1 MIFACKKCKKVFRKD
16 TTDFD
21 KSDEFCPRCDNHFV
35 LPART
40 LDSEYTH
47 YEPKIDPRVDTSHLF
62 DKRIKQPSLEEQ
74 LKDFD
79 FSELLD

>member
-1 MIFACKKCKKVFRKD
+1 MSLFFLLLNFKPS
-16 TTDFD
+16 DFD

-79 FSELLD
+79 FFRTPRLKFK